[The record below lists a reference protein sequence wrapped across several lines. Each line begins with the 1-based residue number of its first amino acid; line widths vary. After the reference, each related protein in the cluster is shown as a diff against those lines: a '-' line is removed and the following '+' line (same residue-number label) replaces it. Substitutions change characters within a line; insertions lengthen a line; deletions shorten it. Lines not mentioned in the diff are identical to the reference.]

1 MKKARTRETRR
12 ILLGLAAAVTA
23 AAGCATNPATGESM
37 LAFMSE
43 GQEVQAGQDFKQVV
57 VAEQGVYEDAGLN
70 AYVDSVGKA
79 LAAVSERTDLPWEF
93 QIVDDPVVNAFALPG
108 GPIFLA
114 RGILAHFNSEAEMAS
129 VLGHEIGHITARHIV
144 EAMSRQQLAQL
155 GLIAGM
161 IAVPDLAPYAQDLS
175 GAMQVM
181 FLKFGRDDESQSDQL
196 GYRYMTRAGY
206 DPEAA
211 VAMFEI
217 LDRQTEESGRAMPEW
232 ASTHP
237 DPGNRIA
244 AARERAATD
253 SIDGGIVRRN
263 EYLRRIDGLVWGNDP
278 REGFFLDERF
288 VHPELAFE
296 ITLPEGWQKANTKQ
310 AVLAGSPEK
319 DAMFQ
324 LRAGQAS
331 IDEAARSFFGQD
343 GVRQTG
349 SARRTVNGLPA
360 IVGTFAAQT
369 QSGTIEGIVTFIRHG
384 DLTYQLLGYAP
395 SSRIGR
401 WSSTFERT
409 MGSFRAVTDRSLLS
423 VEPQRIDVV
432 RVPEAMTARRF
443 HERYPSSVEL
453 ETVLRIN
460 GLRADDTIASGTLVK
475 RVVGTGGPAGR

>member
-1 MKKARTRETRR
+1 MSRNR
-12 ILLGLAAAVTA
+12 ISGRPATLAALAAVAAA

-43 GQEVQAGQDFKQVV
+43 GQEVQAGQEFKLQV
-57 VAEQGVYEDAGLN
+57 AAQQGIYEDAALN

-79 LAAVSERTDLPWEF
+79 LAAVSERPELPWSF
-93 QIVDDPVVNAFALPG
+93 QVVDDPVVNAFALPG

-161 IAVPDLAPYAQDLS
+161 IAVPDLAPYAQELS
-175 GAMQVM
+175 GAMGVL
-181 FLKFGRDDESQSDQL
+181 FLKFGRDDESQADEL
-196 GYRYMTRAGY
+196 GHRYMTRAGY

-217 LDRQTEESGRAMPEW
+217 LERQRAVSGQSMPEW
-232 ASTHP
+232 TSTHP
-237 DPGNRIA
+237 DPGNRVA

-253 SIDGGIVRRN
+253 TIEGGTVRRD
-263 EYLRRIDGLVWGNDP
+263 EYLRRIDGLVWGPDP
-278 REGFFLDERF
+278 REGYFLDERF

-296 ITLPEGWQKANTKQ
+296 VTLPQGWQTANTKQ
-310 AVLAGSPEK
+310 AVLAGSPDQ

-324 LRAGQAS
+324 LSAGQAQP
-331 IDEAARSFFGQD
+331 DEAARTFFGGQ
-343 GVRQTG
+343 GIRQTG
-349 SARRTVNGLPA
+349 SARRTIHGLPA
-360 IVGTFAAQT
+360 IVATFAAQA
-369 QSGTIEGIVTFIRHG
+369 QSGAIEGIAAFIRHG

-401 WSSTFERT
+401 HAATLERT
-409 MGSFRAVTDRSLLS
+409 IGSFAPVTDRSLLR
-423 VEPQRIDVV
+423 VEPMRIDVV
-432 RVPEAMTARRF
+432 RVPERMTARRF
-443 HERYPSSVEL
+443 HERYPSTVEL
-453 ETVLRIN
+453 ETVLQVN
-460 GLRADDTIASGTLVK
+460 GVDADDTIQAGTRMK
-475 RVVGTGGPAGR
+475 RITGTGGPTGR